1 MNVDTALL
9 DHPLKIS
16 EVNSLISATLK
27 QGFYNLALEGE
38 ISGFKPSTSG
48 HFYFSLKDEKSKISA
63 VMFKSRQYN
72 LNFKPQDGDLV
83 TVYGNIEVYI
93 PYGTY
98 QIVIDKMVKQGE
110 GDLLAQMEKLKQYY
124 QNLGYFD
131 PQAKPSIPK
140 YPKRLIVITAPTGA
154 AIRDILQITGRRA
167 PSLDIIIL
175 PTLVQGESAPQAIA
189 NRIRQADD
197 FQLGDLIIVGRG
209 GGSVED
215 LSCFSTV
222 PVIEAIHES
231 SIPVISAV
239 GHENDWA
246 LSDYVASLRAS
257 TPSAAAEL
265 ATSSYFEV
273 LTALEQARLTI
284 NASLEAKLNC
294 AKLILNQAGI
304 IEQKLVQRLKDAELV
319 LAGARHNTVYLKGK
333 LNNAYLT
340 ISVFQDSKDTVI
352 NSKLLRAKSQV
363 TENLLTIETAFKK
376 LVENN
381 KQEIKLHKTAIDYSF
396 SILVKEKKAL
406 LEKEKTKLE
415 TLNPYSVL
423 KRGYSILKTE
433 DGKIIKDAKQVK
445 DGEVLI
451 ATLNKGKL
459 TLQNIGEMI

>member
-16 EVNSLISATLK
+16 EVNTLISATLK

-72 LNFKPQDGDLV
+72 LNFSPQNGDLV
-83 TVYGNIEVYI
+83 TVYGNIEVYV

-131 PQAKPSIPK
+131 PQAKLKIPK
-140 YPKRLIVITAPTGA
+140 YPKRLVVITAPTGA
-154 AIRDILQITGRRA
+154 AIRDVLQITGRRA

-175 PTLVQGESAPQAIA
+175 PTLVQGESAPETIA
-189 NRIRQADD
+189 KRIYQADD

-215 LSCFSTV
+215 LSCFSTP
-222 PVIEAIHES
+222 PVIEAIHNC

-246 LSDYVASLRAS
+246 LSDYVADLRAS

-265 ATSSYFEV
+265 ATAFYYEV
-273 LTALEQARLTI
+273 LNKLESANLTI
-284 NASLEAKLNC
+284 ISSLENKINK
-294 AKLILNQAGI
+294 AKLIIKESSI
-304 IEQKLVQRLKDAELV
+304 IKEVMNRKVNDAKLVLTEAK
-319 LAGARHNTVYLKGK
+319 HNAVYLKGK
-333 LNNAYLT
+333 LNNAYLA
-340 ISVFQDSKDTVI
+340 ISAFQDSKDSVI
-352 NSKLLRAKSQV
+352 NSKLVSAKSKIK
-363 TENLLTIETAFKK
+363 ENKLTLDTLFKK
-376 LVENN
+376 LVET
-381 KQEIKLHKTAIDYSF
+381 KGQEIKNAKTAINYSF
-396 SILVKEKKAL
+396 VLIVKDKKAK

-423 KRGYSILKTE
+423 KRGYSILQTE
-433 DGKIIKDAKQVK
+433 DGKIIKDAKMVK
-445 DGEVLI
+445 SGDILI

-459 TLQNIGEMI
+459 NLQNIGDKT